1 MPTQYGPRVDHKEE
15 HHCPAVTQYAKSGDV
30 SIAYQVVG
38 EGLPDL
44 VLVSGFLSHVEV
56 SKLVRTWVGPRRRGL
71 LQPELPD
78 IDGRRFHAE
87 LVRAVQSWLR

>member
-1 MPTQYGPRVDHKEE
+1 MPTQFGPRVDHKEE

-56 SKLVRTWVGPRRRGL
+56 RSSSGRGWDL
-71 LQPELPD
+71 DDAASCSPNSQTSMAGGSTL
-78 IDGRRFHAE
+78 
-87 LVRAVQSWLR
+87 SS